1 MTDDMFPDELG
12 AGETAIDY
20 TNQFVDAAVEKLDA
34 TFGKGYAQKN
44 PAALAGYV
52 STCGNNLAAFMTA
65 SMGMM
70 DAAMDEAEFGEDELA
85 ELLATVAS
93 KAKGAN

>member
-1 MTDDMFPDELG
+1 MSDDMFPEELG

-34 TFGKGYAQKN
+34 VFGKGYTQKN
-44 PAALAGYV
+44 PAALAGYI
-52 STCGNNLAAFMTA
+52 STCGSNLAAFMTA

-70 DAAMDEAEFGEDELA
+70 DAAFEDAKFGEDELG
-85 ELLATVAS
+85 ELLAAAAS